1 MTAAEYIAAGYEL
14 SKNVDQTII
23 DKAEKDVKECYI
35 YPILGNEADLTNFKN
50 HVMGLAF
57 CMMLRRQANKTRY
70 GVEIKSNPYGIQA
83 NSDNLIK
90 EISGIALPI
99 INELKQFAGV
109 KNPKIKDIIDCG
121 YYIF

>member
-14 SKNVDQTII
+14 SKNVEQTII

-35 YPILGNEADLTNFKN
+35 YPILGDGADLTNFKAE
-50 HVMGLAF
+50 VMGLAF

-70 GVEIKSNPYGIQA
+70 GVEYKSNPYGIQA
-83 NSDNLIK
+83 NAENLMN
-90 EISGIALPI
+90 EIAGISLPI
-99 INELKQFAGV
+99 INKLK
-109 KNPKIKDIIDCG
+109 KNSTIDKPKIKDIIDCG

>member
-14 SKNVDQTII
+14 SKNVEQTII

-35 YPILGNEADLTNFKN
+35 YPILGDGADLTNFKAE
-50 HVMGLAF
+50 VMGLAF

-83 NSDNLIK
+83 NSDNLMK

-99 INELKQFAGV
+99 INKLK
-109 KNPKIKDIIDCG
+109 KNSTIDKPKIKDIIDCG

>member
-35 YPILGNEADLTNFKN
+35 YPILGDGADLTNFKAE
-50 HVMGLAF
+50 VMGLAF

-83 NSDNLIK
+83 NSDNLMK

-99 INELKQFAGV
+99 INKLK
-109 KNPKIKDIIDCG
+109 KNSTIDKPKIKDIIDCG

>member
-14 SKNVDQTII
+14 SKNVEQTII

-35 YPILGNEADLTNFKN
+35 YPILGDDADLTNFKAE
-50 HVMGLAF
+50 VMGLAF
-57 CMMLRRQANKTRY
+57 CLMLRRQANKTRY
-70 GVEIKSNPYGIQA
+70 GVEVKSNPYGIQA
-83 NSDNLIK
+83 NSDNLMK

-99 INELKQFAGV
+99 INKLK
-109 KNPKIKDIIDCG
+109 KNSTIDKPKIKDIIDCG

>member
-14 SKNVDQTII
+14 SKNVEQTII

-35 YPILGNEADLTNFKN
+35 YPILGDGADLTNFKN
-50 HVMGLAF
+50 EIMGLAF
-57 CMMLRRQANKTRY
+57 CLMLRRQANKTRY

-83 NSDNLIK
+83 NSDNLMK

-99 INELKQFAGV
+99 INKLK
-109 KNPKIKDIIDCG
+109 KNSTIDKPKIKDIIDCG

>member
-14 SKNVDQTII
+14 SKNVEQTII

-35 YPILGNEADLTNFKN
+35 YPILGDDADLTNFKN
-50 HVMGLAF
+50 QVMGLAF

-83 NSDNLIK
+83 NSDNLMK

-99 INELKQFAGV
+99 INKLKQFAGV

>member
-14 SKNVDQTII
+14 SKNVEQTII

-35 YPILGNEADLTNFKN
+35 YPILGDGADLTNFKDEI
-50 HVMGLAF
+50 MGLAF
-57 CMMLRRQANKTRY
+57 CLMLRRQANKTRY
-70 GVEIKSNPYGIQA
+70 GVEYKSNPYGIQA
-83 NSDNLIK
+83 NSDNLMK

-99 INELKQFAGV
+99 INKLK
-109 KNPKIKDIIDCG
+109 KNSTIDKPKIKDIIDCG